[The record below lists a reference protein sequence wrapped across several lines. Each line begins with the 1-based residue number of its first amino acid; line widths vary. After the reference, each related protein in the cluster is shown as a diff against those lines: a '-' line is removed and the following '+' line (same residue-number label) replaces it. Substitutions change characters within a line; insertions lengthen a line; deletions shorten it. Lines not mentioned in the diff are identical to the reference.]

1 MIARAGS
8 RSTYVRGTYMSN
20 TYIKVEHSRESAS
33 RVSPLLVITVVLSC
47 LLLVMVFFFLTSA
60 YEDARGQYM
69 EKLKKEKEIVE
80 INKALKRELE
90 AVTQKGYVEF
100 AARERLG
107 LKPPKEEEVVV
118 LR

>member
-1 MIARAGS
+1 MTTGAGG
-8 RSTYVRGTYMSN
+8 RSAYVRGTYVRN
-20 TYIKVEHSRESAS
+20 TYIKVEHARETAP
-33 RVSPLLVITVVLSC
+33 RISPLVVITVLLSC
-47 LLLVMVFFFLTSA
+47 VLLVMVFFFLTSA

-69 EKLKKEKEIVE
+69 EKLKKEKEITE
-80 INKALKRELE
+80 ANKALKTELE

-107 LKPPKEEEVVV
+107 LKRPTDEEVVV

>member
-1 MIARAGS
+1 MK
-8 RSTYVRGTYMSN
+8 STYVRN
-20 TYIKVEHSRESAS
+20 TYIKVEHARESAP
-33 RVSPLLVITVVLSC
+33 RVSPLLVVTVVLSC
-47 LLLVMVFFFLTSA
+47 LLLVMAFFFLTSA

-69 EKLKKEKEIVE
+69 EKLKREKEIIE
-80 INKALKRELE
+80 MNKALKTELE

-107 LKPPKEEEVVV
+107 LKRPTDEEVVV

>member
-1 MIARAGS
+1 MTTRAGG
-8 RSTYVRGTYMSN
+8 RSIYVRGTYVRS
-20 TYIKVEHSRESAS
+20 TYIKVEHVRETGS

-47 LLLVMVFFFLTSA
+47 LLLVTVFFFLTSV
-60 YEDARGQYM
+60 YEDARAQYM
-69 EKLKKEKEIVE
+69 ESLKKEKQIIE